1 MAAQNG
7 EPVSICQGEICPME
21 NNGPR
26 AHLRFFRHA
35 LSLGSLIAALAGPAM
50 TDALAAPR
58 DSVASVTSRPGITQG
73 YYLIEPEG
81 PPRAIAIVFI
91 GGEGELNLEK
101 NGPAKGKGNFLMRVR
116 DKLAAAGLLLAYP
129 DTPSDQSQ
137 GYGSFRAD
145 AKHAEDIAA
154 VVKAVKARAD
164 LPVFLI
170 GTSRGT
176 ISATNGAA
184 RLPPGTIAG
193 LVLTSTVTER
203 GKQRQ
208 VSVYETPVKDIK
220 VPVFALANTND
231 GCYVTPPGAVPALL
245 KAMASAPRKD
255 AMTVTGGSAGGDPCG
270 AQSAHGYLGIED
282 QAVKAMTDWIDSV
295 LKGP

>member
-1 MAAQNG
+1 
-7 EPVSICQGEICPME
+7 ME
-21 NNGPR
+21 NNGQG
-26 AHLRFFRHA
+26 AA
-35 LSLGSLIAALAGPAM
+35 LSHFSSVLLASVFIAALANPGMNGA
-50 TDALAAPR
+50 AAAPR
-58 DSVASVTSRPGITQG
+58 DSVASVASRPGITQG
-73 YYLIEPEG
+73 YYLVEPEG
-81 PPRAIAIVFI
+81 PPRAIAIVFV
-91 GGEGELNLEK
+91 GGEGELALEK
-101 NGPAKGKGNFLMRVR
+101 SGPTKGKGNFLMRVR
-116 DKLAAAGLLLAYP
+116 NQLATAGLLLAYP

-137 GYGSFRAD
+137 GYGDFRAN

-193 LVLTSTVTER
+193 LLLTSTVTER
-203 GKQRQ
+203 GNKRQ

-220 VPVFALANTND
+220 VPVLALANRND

-245 KAMASAPRKD
+245 KAMPAAPRKD

-270 AQSAHGYLGIED
+270 AQSAHGYLGLED

>member
-1 MAAQNG
+1 
-7 EPVSICQGEICPME
+7 ME
-21 NNGPR
+21 NNGQCAPR
-26 AHLRFFRHA
+26 RFSSHA
-35 LSLGSLIAALAGPAM
+35 LWLCGLIAALASPAIHD
-50 TDALAAPR
+50 TLAAPR

-73 YYLIEPEG
+73 YYLVEPEG

-91 GGEGELNLEK
+91 GGEGELDLEK
-101 NGPAKGKGNFLMRVR
+101 SGPTKGKGNFLMRVR
-116 DKLAAAGLLLAYP
+116 NQLAAAGLLLAYP

-137 GYGSFRAD
+137 GYGDFRAN

-154 VVKAVKARAD
+154 VVKAMKARAD

-184 RLPPGTIAG
+184 RLPPGAIAG

-203 GKQRQ
+203 GNKRQ

-220 VPVFALANTND
+220 VPVLALANRND

-245 KAMASAPRKD
+245 KAMPAAPRKD

-270 AQSAHGYLGIED
+270 AQSAHGYLGMEEH
-282 QAVKAMTDWIDSV
+282 AVKAITDWIDSV
-295 LKGP
+295 LKGS